1 MIIRYRCLECKRL
14 NHSDLIRFFSR
25 QKVYQV
31 LFLFLNCGENLLN
44 FFIKKGQKRRRKEKK
59 KWPVCRFFLFFL
71 K

>member
-44 FFIKKGQKRRRKEKK
+44 FFIKKGQKQKKEREKE
-59 KWPVCRFFLFFL
+59 VACLQIFLIFL